1 MSFGFVLVRVRGSE
15 IKRGCF
21 QSFGSATKIKKRPTA
36 KPALDPA
43 LVGTK
48 SFVVPPKQSGSCDT
62 EIYKEFK
69 DIIVRHYSKQYS
81 KTIFLSLRGAGVGVG
96 ADFSKK

>member
-1 MSFGFVLVRVRGSE
+1 MSFGFVLVRVRGPE

-48 SFVVPPKQSGSCDT
+48 SFVVPPKQSGT

-69 DIIVRHYSKQYS
+69 DIIVRYYSKQYS

>member
-48 SFVVPPKQSGSCDT
+48 SFVVPPKQSGT

-69 DIIVRHYSKQYS
+69 GIIVRYYSKQYS

>member
-1 MSFGFVLVRVRGSE
+1 MSFGFVLVRVRGPE

-48 SFVVPPKQSGSCDT
+48 SFVVPPKQSGT

-69 DIIVRHYSKQYS
+69 DIIVRYYSKQYS
-81 KTIFLSLRGAGVGVG
+81 KTIFLSLRGAGVGAG

>member
-48 SFVVPPKQSGSCDT
+48 SFVVPPKQSGT